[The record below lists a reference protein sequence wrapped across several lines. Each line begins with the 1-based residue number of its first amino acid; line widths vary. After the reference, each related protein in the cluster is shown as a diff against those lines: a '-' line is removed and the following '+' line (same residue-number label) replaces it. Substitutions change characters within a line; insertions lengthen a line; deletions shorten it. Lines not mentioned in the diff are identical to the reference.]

1 MSKLEEK
8 VAKILRDHGEKYVR
22 EYTFNDLK
30 SHGHL
35 LRYDFAVFNSKNEIK
50 MLIEVHGE
58 QHMKYTPYF
67 HKTKREFRAAQ
78 ERDRKK
84 AKYALLHKIPLI
96 VIPYYEIENLTF
108 NDIFSEKF
116 LVTSKYYIDN
126 F

>member
-22 EYTFNDLK
+22 EYTFSDLK

-84 AKYALLHKIPLI
+84 AKYALIHKIPLL
-96 VIPYYEIENLTF
+96 VIPYDKIDSLTYEQLYSSTF
-108 NDIFSEKF
+108 IIKNK
-116 LVTSKYYIDN
+116 
-126 F
+126 